1 MRPGDVVQGRFAL
14 ESVAGQGGMGIVFRA
29 TDRVTGRPVAVKV
42 MTAHVAGAVA
52 RFDREATLL
61 STLDHPG
68 IVRYVAH
75 GAEQYEPWLAMEWLE
90 GEELADRV
98 FRQGITL
105 ADAITVVRHAAGA
118 VGVAH
123 QQGIVHRDLKPQ
135 NLFLVHGDPTKVKV
149 LDFGIAR
156 QAFASGTLTQPG
168 MVLGSPAYMAP
179 EQASGKVEVGPT
191 ADVWSLGAVL
201 FELVA
206 GRPPFLGDLP
216 VAILIKAIV
225 EDAPRLSEVAP
236 PRSPWACSCC
246 ACRRSWQRR
255 DRGRGRDSQASRG
268 RDKDNRTP
276 ANRASTS
283 RCSRRCRCRGPSSPS
298 AARAT

>member
-1 MRPGDVVQGRFAL
+1 MRPGDVVADRFAL
-14 ESVAGQGGMGIVFRA
+14 ESIAGQGGMGIVFRA
-29 TDRVTGRPVAVKV
+29 TDRLTGRPVALKV

-52 RFDREATLL
+52 RFDREARLL
-61 STLDHPG
+61 ATLDHPA

-75 GAEQYEPWLAMEWLE
+75 GADKHEPWLAMEWLE

-98 FRQGITL
+98 FRKGITL
-105 ADAITVVRHAAGA
+105 DEAITVVRHAAGA

-123 QQGIVHRDLKPQ
+123 QQGIIHRDLKPQ
-135 NLFLVHGDPTKVKV
+135 NLFLVNGEPTKVKV

-156 QAFASGTLTQPG
+156 QAFAAGALTQPG

-179 EQASGKVEVGPT
+179 EQASGKAQVGPT

-206 GRPPFLGDLP
+206 GRPPFEGEMP
-216 VAILIKAIV
+216 VAILMKAIV

-236 PRSPWACSCC
+236 GVP
-246 ACRRSWQRR
+246 
-255 DRGRGRDSQASRG
+255 
-268 RDKDNRTP
+268 P
-276 ANRASTS
+276 ALEAIV
-283 RCSRRCRCRGPSSPS
+283 
-298 AARAT
+298 AR